1 MSKEFKYKAFIT
13 YAHRDEEKAR
23 WLRKKLENFRV
34 PKHLVGKNSPFGPV
48 PSRLYPIFRDRD
60 ELAGAAQ
67 LGPLIEQALHDSSHL
82 VVLCS
87 PHAVKSRW
95 VNEEIRMFKA
105 MGKADRVLCLVL
117 EGEPMAEDVKN
128 DPEKECLPLA
138 ARRRI
143 DPKGEITD
151 QIHEPGA
158 ADLREDADG
167 EKDGLLKVIAGLLG
181 IGLDELK
188 QRDMLARQRRLA
200 WVATASTTLALSAIG
215 LSVYAFYQQQ
225 QASLARASA
234 VSERQAAEEE
244 LAKTQTITNF
254 VQELFVSL
262 DPQNTAGM
270 DTELLKAM
278 LDQGSKRAAELSVEP
293 EVEAEIRYCLGKTYR
308 SIRSYEKAQI
318 ELERV
323 LILFAEK
330 IRKELPTRLEAMNE
344 IAMVHEALGNYLE
357 AEPMM
362 VQMLEQR
369 SRELGSDHVDV
380 IDAQIDLA
388 TVFRRIGK
396 FEQAEDRCTET
407 LSLLSDQNR
416 TQEDPLMLKCKTEL
430 SKIYIARE
438 KISQAESLIR
448 NVFELSRLHIG
459 ENNVLSL
466 RRGQVLVEALRKSD
480 KLDDAEKLSKE
491 LVSKLT
497 SILGET
503 HPDTLGAMDS
513 LAEIVAG
520 RKDLDRAL
528 ELYLRIEGAKEEALG
543 DMHPETLATLKA
555 ISRIYRLQEKLEE
568 AEKVQAAVKQRL
580 ETKYGLEHPE
590 TLRAMNEL
598 ADLYL
603 ALGKE
608 DDAFALSERTLDIE
622 LEVMGEQDPMTL
634 QTMFRIG
641 KLHYLANRKDAA
653 MEALGDTLAK
663 QEKLL
668 GFDNAEATTTRDLLN
683 EILSERV
690 TTKVLEENP
699 EVYETENLIGPT
711 LPTVL
716 ADFDNNESNQSNP
729 VSMNL
734 ESNSSESNQQL
745 QSDFLKGLS
754 EEGEQNESFPVPD
767 YQAD

>member
-1 MSKEFKYKAFIT
+1 
-13 YAHRDEEKAR
+13 
-23 WLRKKLENFRV
+23 
-34 PKHLVGKNSPFGPV
+34 
-48 PSRLYPIFRDRD
+48 
-60 ELAGAAQ
+60 
-67 LGPLIEQALHDSSHL
+67 
-82 VVLCS
+82 
-87 PHAVKSRW
+87 
-95 VNEEIRMFKA
+95 
-105 MGKADRVLCLVL
+105 
-117 EGEPMAEDVKN
+117 
-128 DPEKECLPLA
+128 
-138 ARRRI
+138 
-143 DPKGEITD
+143 
-151 QIHEPGA
+151 
-158 ADLREDADG
+158 
-167 EKDGLLKVIAGLLG
+167 LG

-357 AEPMM
+357 AEPML

-396 FEQAEDRCTET
+396 FEQAEDSCTET

-603 ALGKE
+603 ALGKQ

-641 KLHYLANRKDAA
+641 KLHYLANRKDSA

-729 VSMNL
+729 ASMNL
-734 ESNSSESNQQL
+734 EPNSSESKQQL
-745 QSDFLKGLS
+745 QSDFLKSLS
-754 EEGEQNESFPVPD
+754 EEGEQNESLPVPD
-767 YQAD
+767 YQTD

>member
-1 MSKEFKYKAFIT
+1 
-13 YAHRDEEKAR
+13 
-23 WLRKKLENFRV
+23 
-34 PKHLVGKNSPFGPV
+34 
-48 PSRLYPIFRDRD
+48 
-60 ELAGAAQ
+60 
-67 LGPLIEQALHDSSHL
+67 
-82 VVLCS
+82 
-87 PHAVKSRW
+87 
-95 VNEEIRMFKA
+95 
-105 MGKADRVLCLVL
+105 
-117 EGEPMAEDVKN
+117 
-128 DPEKECLPLA
+128 
-138 ARRRI
+138 
-143 DPKGEITD
+143 
-151 QIHEPGA
+151 
-158 ADLREDADG
+158 
-167 EKDGLLKVIAGLLG
+167 
-181 IGLDELK
+181 
-188 QRDMLARQRRLA
+188 
-200 WVATASTTLALSAIG
+200 
-215 LSVYAFYQQQ
+215 
-225 QASLARASA
+225 
-234 VSERQAAEEE
+234 
-244 LAKTQTITNF
+244 
-254 VQELFVSL
+254 
-262 DPQNTAGM
+262 M

-641 KLHYLANRKDAA
+641 KLHYLANRKDSA

-729 VSMNL
+729 ASMNL

-754 EEGEQNESFPVPD
+754 EEGEQNESLPVPD
-767 YQAD
+767 YQTD

>member
-1 MSKEFKYKAFIT
+1 MSGQFKYKAFIT
-13 YAHRDEEKAR
+13 YAHRDEERAR

-34 PKHLVGKNSPFGPV
+34 PKHLIGKNSPFGPV

-82 VVLCS
+82 IVLCS

-105 MGKADRVLCLVL
+105 MGKADRVLCLVVD
-117 EGEPMAEDVKN
+117 GEPMAADVKN
-128 DPEKECLPLA
+128 DPDKECLPLA

-143 DPKGEITD
+143 DQEGVITD

-158 ADLREDADG
+158 ADLREYADG
-167 EKDGLLKVIAGLLG
+167 EKDALLKVMAGLLG
-181 IGLDELK
+181 VGLDELK

-200 WVATASTTLALSAIG
+200 WVATASTALALSAIG
-215 LSVYAFYQQQ
+215 LAIYAFYQQQ
-225 QASLARASA
+225 EAALARASA
-234 VSERQAAEEE
+234 IAERQAAEEE

-278 LDQGSKRAAELSVEP
+278 LDQGSIRAAELSVEP

-308 SIRSYEKAQI
+308 SIRSYEKAEA

-330 IRKELPTRLEAMNE
+330 IRKELPTRLKAMNE

-357 AEPMM
+357 AEPML
-362 VQMLEQR
+362 VQMLAQR
-369 SRELGSDHVDV
+369 THELGSKHIEV

-396 FEQAEDRCTET
+396 LEQAEDRCTET
-407 LSLLSDQNR
+407 LSFLTDQNR

-430 SKIYIARE
+430 SKIFIARE

-448 NVFELSRLHIG
+448 NVFERSRLHLG
-459 ENNVLSL
+459 ENHVLSL

-491 LVSKLT
+491 LVTKLT
-497 SILGET
+497 AILGET

-520 RKDLDRAL
+520 RRDLDRAL
-528 ELYLRIEGAKEEALG
+528 DLYLRIEAAKEEALG
-543 DMHPETLATLKA
+543 DMHPETLFTLKA
-555 ISRIYRLQEKLEE
+555 IARIYRLQEKLNE
-568 AEKVQAAVKQRL
+568 AEKVQTAVKQRL
-580 ETKYGLEHPE
+580 EKKYGLEHPE

-598 ADLYL
+598 ADVFLD
-603 ALGKE
+603 LGKE
-608 DDAFALSERTLDIE
+608 DDAYALSERTLDIE
-622 LEVMGEQDPMTL
+622 LAVLGEQDPMTL

-668 GFDNAEATTTRDLLN
+668 GFDNAEATETRDLLN
-683 EILSERV
+683 TILSERV
-690 TTKVLEENP
+690 TTKVLEDPDDTPKAKES
-699 EVYETENLIGPT
+699 LIGPP
-711 LPTVL
+711 LPTFLEVY
-716 ADFDNNESNQSNP
+716 DKNESNTSTLTD
-729 VSMNL
+729 SMVDANT
-734 ESNSSESNQQL
+734 SSTPEEL
-745 QSDFLKGLS
+745 QTEFLKSLS
-754 EEGEQNESFPVPD
+754 DEQDQNNSTAPNYSID
-767 YQAD
+767 

>member
-1 MSKEFKYKAFIT
+1 MSREFKYKAFIT

-23 WLRKKLENFRV
+23 WLRKKLESFRV

-82 VVLCS
+82 IVLCS

-117 EGEPMAEDVKN
+117 DGEPMAEDVKN
-128 DPEKECLPLA
+128 DPGKECLPLA

-143 DPKGEITD
+143 DAKGEITN

-200 WVATASTTLALSAIG
+200 WVATTSTTLALSAIG

-357 AEPMM
+357 AEPML

-407 LSLLSDQNR
+407 LSLLSEQNR

-503 HPDTLGAMDS
+503 HSDTLGAMDS

-603 ALGKE
+603 ALGKQ

-641 KLHYLANRKDAA
+641 KLHYLANRKDSA

-699 EVYETENLIGPT
+699 EVYEMENLIGPT

-729 VSMNL
+729 ASMNL
-734 ESNSSESNQQL
+734 EPNSSESKQQL

-754 EEGEQNESFPVPD
+754 EEGEQNESLSVPD
-767 YQAD
+767 YQTD

>member
-1 MSKEFKYKAFIT
+1 
-13 YAHRDEEKAR
+13 
-23 WLRKKLENFRV
+23 
-34 PKHLVGKNSPFGPV
+34 
-48 PSRLYPIFRDRD
+48 
-60 ELAGAAQ
+60 
-67 LGPLIEQALHDSSHL
+67 
-82 VVLCS
+82 
-87 PHAVKSRW
+87 
-95 VNEEIRMFKA
+95 
-105 MGKADRVLCLVL
+105 
-117 EGEPMAEDVKN
+117 
-128 DPEKECLPLA
+128 
-138 ARRRI
+138 
-143 DPKGEITD
+143 
-151 QIHEPGA
+151 
-158 ADLREDADG
+158 
-167 EKDGLLKVIAGLLG
+167 
-181 IGLDELK
+181 
-188 QRDMLARQRRLA
+188 MLARQRRLA

-357 AEPMM
+357 AEPML

-396 FEQAEDRCTET
+396 FEQAEDSCTET

-603 ALGKE
+603 ALGKQ

-641 KLHYLANRKDAA
+641 KLHYLANRKDSA

-729 VSMNL
+729 ASMNL
-734 ESNSSESNQQL
+734 EPNSSESKQQL
-745 QSDFLKGLS
+745 QSDFLKSLS
-754 EEGEQNESFPVPD
+754 EEGEQNESLPVPD
-767 YQAD
+767 YQTD

>member
-1 MSKEFKYKAFIT
+1 MSREFKYKAFIT

-34 PKHLVGKNSPFGPV
+34 PKHLVGKKSPFGPV

-117 EGEPMAEDVKN
+117 DGEPMAEDVKN
-128 DPEKECLPLA
+128 DSDKECLPLA

-143 DPKGEITD
+143 DAKGEITD

-181 IGLDELK
+181 VGLDELK

-200 WVATASTTLALSAIG
+200 WIATASITLALSAIG

-234 VSERQAAEEE
+234 ISERQAAEEE

-270 DTELLKAM
+270 DTELLKTM

-513 LAEIVAG
+513 LAEIIAG

-699 EVYETENLIGPT
+699 EVYETENLIGPS

-729 VSMNL
+729 AYMNL
-734 ESNSSESNQQL
+734 ESNISESNQQL

-754 EEGEQNESFPVPD
+754 EEGEQNESSLVPD
-767 YQAD
+767 YQTD

>member
-1 MSKEFKYKAFIT
+1 MSREFKYKAFIT

-23 WLRKKLENFRV
+23 WLRKKLESFRV

-95 VNEEIRMFKA
+95 VNEEIRMFKS

-117 EGEPMAEDVKN
+117 DGEPMAEDVKN
-128 DPEKECLPLA
+128 DPKKECLPLA

-143 DPKGEITD
+143 DAKGEITN

-357 AEPMM
+357 AEPML

-396 FEQAEDRCTET
+396 FEQAEDSCTET

-491 LVSKLT
+491 LVSK
-497 SILGET
+497 I
-503 HPDTLGAMDS
+503 
-513 LAEIVAG
+513 
-520 RKDLDRAL
+520 
-528 ELYLRIEGAKEEALG
+528 
-543 DMHPETLATLKA
+543 
-555 ISRIYRLQEKLEE
+555 
-568 AEKVQAAVKQRL
+568 
-580 ETKYGLEHPE
+580 
-590 TLRAMNEL
+590 
-598 ADLYL
+598 
-603 ALGKE
+603 
-608 DDAFALSERTLDIE
+608 
-622 LEVMGEQDPMTL
+622 
-634 QTMFRIG
+634 
-641 KLHYLANRKDAA
+641 
-653 MEALGDTLAK
+653 
-663 QEKLL
+663 
-668 GFDNAEATTTRDLLN
+668 
-683 EILSERV
+683 
-690 TTKVLEENP
+690 
-699 EVYETENLIGPT
+699 
-711 LPTVL
+711 
-716 ADFDNNESNQSNP
+716 
-729 VSMNL
+729 
-734 ESNSSESNQQL
+734 NS
-745 QSDFLKGLS
+745 
-754 EEGEQNESFPVPD
+754 
-767 YQAD
+767 A

>member
-1 MSKEFKYKAFIT
+1 MSGEYKYKAFIT

-23 WLRKKLENFRV
+23 WLREKLESFRV
-34 PKHLVGKNSPFGPV
+34 PKHLIGKQASFGAV

-60 ELAGAAQ
+60 ELAGSAQ

-82 VVLCS
+82 IVLCS

-95 VNEEIRMFKA
+95 VNEEIRMFKS
-105 MGKADRVLCLVL
+105 MGKADRVLCLIL
-117 EGEPMAEDVKN
+117 DGEPMATDFKN
-128 DPEKECLPLA
+128 DAPNECLPLA

-143 DPKGEITD
+143 DEHGEITD

-167 EKDGLLKVIAGLLG
+167 EKDGLLKIIAGLLG
-181 IGLDELK
+181 VGLDELK

-200 WVATASTTLALSAIG
+200 WIATASIALALSAIG
-215 LSVYAFYQQQ
+215 LSIYAFYQQQ
-225 QASLARASA
+225 QATIARASA

-244 LAKTQTITNF
+244 LAKTQTITQF

-270 DTELLKAM
+270 DTELLKTM
-278 LDQGSKRAAELSVEP
+278 LDQGSKRATELSVEP
-293 EVEAEIRYCLGKTYR
+293 EVEAEIRFCLGKTYR
-308 SIRSYEKAQI
+308 SIRSYEKAQA

-330 IRKELPTRLEAMNE
+330 IGKELPTRLKAMNE

-357 AEPMM
+357 AEPML

-369 SRELGSDHVDV
+369 KRDLGEEHVEV
-380 IDAQIDLA
+380 IDAEIDLA

-396 FEQAEDRCTET
+396 LEQAEDRCTST
-407 LSLLSDQNR
+407 LSLLSDQNK
-416 TQEDPLMLKCKTEL
+416 TQEDSLMLKCKTEL
-430 SKIYIARE
+430 AKIYIARE
-438 KISQAESLIR
+438 KFSQAESLIR
-448 NVFELSRLHIG
+448 NVYELSRLHLG

-466 RRGQVLVEALRKSD
+466 RRGQVLVEALRNSD

-491 LVSKLT
+491 LVAKLT
-497 SILGET
+497 PILGET

-520 RKDLDRAL
+520 RKDFDRAL
-528 ELYLRIEGAKEEALG
+528 DLYLRIEKAKQEALG
-543 DMHPETLATLKA
+543 DMHPETLTTLKA

-568 AEKVQAAVKQRL
+568 AEQVQTAVKQRL
-580 ETKYGLEHPE
+580 EKKYGLEHPE

-603 ALGKE
+603 ALDKQ
-608 DDAFALSERTLDIE
+608 DDAFELSERTLDIE
-622 LEVMGEQDPMTL
+622 LSVMGEEDPMTL

-641 KLHYLANRKDAA
+641 KLHYLSDRKDAA
-653 MEALGDTLAK
+653 MEALGNTLAK

-668 GFDNAEATTTRDLLN
+668 GFDNAEATRTRDLLN

-690 TTKVLEENP
+690 TTKVLQ
-699 EVYETENLIGPT
+699 ETNLGDDATDLIGPH
-711 LPTVL
+711 LPTL
-716 ADFDNNESNQSNP
+716 LNDFDHNESNRTQADAQTLDASSSIDSENLQTEFLKSLSTENDGNQSHSNP
-729 VSMNL
+729 GI
-734 ESNSSESNQQL
+734 
-745 QSDFLKGLS
+745 D
-754 EEGEQNESFPVPD
+754 
-767 YQAD
+767 